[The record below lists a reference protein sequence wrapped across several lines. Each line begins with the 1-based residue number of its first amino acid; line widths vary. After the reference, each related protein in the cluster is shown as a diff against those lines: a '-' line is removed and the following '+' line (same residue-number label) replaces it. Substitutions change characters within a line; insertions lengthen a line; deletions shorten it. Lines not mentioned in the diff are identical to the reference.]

1 MRTPSLSPNAL
12 AKAKPSVAHREMSA
26 PRRAVPY
33 TLVHVVAGETTKDLI
48 IPQVVGHMVEQAQTI
63 GTDRPARVMVL
74 FLEPARVALR
84 PAVRRRVRE
93 FRRSAPALAVRLV
106 PYVSRLGLTR
116 SAALVR
122 WLVPSLRRESVVF
135 HCRGET
141 AVQWGAVIAAP
152 MSNVGIV
159 ADIRG
164 AWPEELVFARGYD
177 GLDAADARTHADYDK
192 AMSVLREA
200 FDRAGAVLSVSPGMM
215 EWLGSIGVDESRR
228 FYIPC
233 CVARLT
239 YSAEE
244 RAAARAALGIS
255 DRCVFVYLGTITR
268 YQHVEDGVVPF
279 FRALSNVAPSAHLLC
294 LTTDVPAMRAA
305 LERGGVHAARA
316 TVVCVPQHD
325 VARYLS
331 AADAGLLLRAPTR
344 LNRLSQPTKLGEYLA
359 AGVPVVVSRGTG
371 VVGEIVTQANAGAIV
386 DVFGRDASKV
396 AEEARRVLDLIARS
410 GPELRVSALR
420 LCDEQFLW
428 SRYIARARAAY
439 RLALGA

>member
-1 MRTPSLSPNAL
+1 MRAPSLSPNAM
-12 AKAKPSVAHREMSA
+12 ATAKPSVAHREMPA
-26 PRRAVPY
+26 ERRAMSY

-93 FRRSAPALAVRLV
+93 FKRSAPALAVRLV

-122 WLVPSLRRESVVF
+122 WLVPSLRRGSVVF

-215 EWLGSIGVDESRR
+215 EWLGSIGV
-228 FYIPC
+228 
-233 CVARLT
+233 
-239 YSAEE
+239 AE
-244 RAAARAALGIS
+244 
-255 DRCVFVYLGTITR
+255 TR
-268 YQHVEDGVVPF
+268 
-279 FRALSNVAPSAHLLC
+279 
-294 LTTDVPAMRAA
+294 
-305 LERGGVHAARA
+305 
-316 TVVCVPQHD
+316 
-325 VARYLS
+325 
-331 AADAGLLLRAPTR
+331 
-344 LNRLSQPTKLGEYLA
+344 
-359 AGVPVVVSRGTG
+359 
-371 VVGEIVTQANAGAIV
+371 
-386 DVFGRDASKV
+386 
-396 AEEARRVLDLIARS
+396 
-410 GPELRVSALR
+410 
-420 LCDEQFLW
+420 
-428 SRYIARARAAY
+428 
-439 RLALGA
+439 